1 MRNNKKRYDLAIAD
15 GLIAKR
21 LEAVGTERVSSHV
34 SSLFGIQLMWNNE
47 RLALS
52 QDAIL
57 FSSLTPSSDHCGG
70 QLPPCLWLFAV
81 LPMEILYSGH
91 YEEQR

>member
-1 MRNNKKRYDLAIAD
+1 MAG
-15 GLIAKR
+15 GLIAMR
-21 LEAVGTERVSSHV
+21 LVAVGTERVSSHV

-47 RLALS
+47 SLALS

-57 FSSLTPSSDHCGG
+57 FSSLTPSSDHWGG
-70 QLPPCLWLFAV
+70 QRPLCLWLFAV
-81 LPMEILYSGH
+81 LPAEILYLGH